1 MGILMRI
8 LASITTVY
16 MILLFLRIML
26 SWFDSPLSLGR
37 SADLI
42 SRVTDQYLNWFRRF
56 PQLRTEQLDFSP
68 LAALAVLA
76 LANNIFLTIAVY
88 GRITVGIILSML
100 LSSIWSAVA
109 FVVSFFIVILVV
121 RLIAYI
127 LGSNNVHPIWRSVDA
142 LSKPLLYRVNRLIFR
157 DRLVTYKTGILTT
170 VIVLLA
176 IRIAGG
182 ILVSLISNLLVRLPF

>member
-42 SRVTDQYLNWFRRF
+42 SRVTDPYLNWFRRF

-109 FVVSFFIVILVV
+109 FVISFFIVILVV